1 MPGTVAQIR
10 DLFSPKTHLAGE
22 ITRLYETFRN
32 QRQSFDA
39 EQTELRNYIFA
50 TSTKSTTNADLPWRN
65 STHDPKLTQ
74 LRDNLHANYMA
85 ALIPNDDWVKWQGDS
100 EEDDAK
106 AEAIESYL
114 KNKTRSG
121 DFEETLSRLVYDYI
135 DTGNAFAE
143 VEWVEELKE
152 MNGELIQGY
161 VGPRLCRISM
171 SDIYINPVAESF
183 KRTPK
188 ITRQLLLV
196 GELASLME
204 EQPGLKYIKEAFME
218 ADKHRNNLRGSLTQ
232 DDWKKVEAYQMDGFG
247 NISEYYQSP
256 YVELLHLEG
265 DIYDTEN
272 GVLLKDHVI
281 TVMDRQ
287 FVIRKEPMQTWLP
300 KGTKEHVGWRLRPD
314 NLYAQGPLHNLVGM
328 QYRIDHLE
336 NIKADVFDLIAFPPL
351 KIRGEVEAFE
361 WAPFAEIH
369 LDEGD
374 QDVEML
380 TPDTAALNA
389 DMQIRILEDK
399 MELYAGAPREAMGVR
414 TPGEKTAFEVQ
425 TLNQA
430 SERIFFEK
438 VLNFEKNFLEPLLN
452 NMLEVAKRNMSAQE
466 IIRIQDDDI
475 GAEIFNSITKDDITG
490 KGKIRP
496 MGARHFATQRQLV
509 QNITGIFN
517 TPAGELIAPHVSGK
531 ALAKMIED
539 AFGVER
545 FGLIRDNIAVI
556 EQLETQRMLQQ
567 AQQALGEE
575 QLVHTEGVPG
585 AEEGPI

>member
-1 MPGTVAQIR
+1 
-10 DLFSPKTHLAGE
+10 
-22 ITRLYETFRN
+22 
-32 QRQSFDA
+32 
-39 EQTELRNYIFA
+39 
-50 TSTKSTTNADLPWRN
+50 
-65 STHDPKLTQ
+65 
-74 LRDNLHANYMA
+74 MA

-452 NMLEVAKRNMSAQE
+452 SMLEVAKRNMSAQE

-490 KGKIRP
+490 RGKIRP

-545 FGLIRDNIAVI
+545 FGLIRDNIAVV
-556 EQLETQRMLQQ
+556 EQMETQRMLQQ
-567 AQQALGEE
+567 AQQMLGEE
-575 QLVHTEGVPG
+575 QMVDVEGVEEVPG